1 MTVFSRPAALLR
13 SPQLAPWRREIRAT
27 ARLAGPLVLAQLGLI
42 AISTTDVIMVG
53 RLGEQALA
61 AISLGNGLYVL
72 FLLFGGG
79 IVAAVA
85 ALAAQAFGARQPR
98 LVRRTVRQGLWVAT
112 AVAMP
117 AIAILAASEAILL
130 TLGQQPDLS
139 LAASFYADAVMWGL
153 LPAFWL
159 LALRGFVTALGRPQP
174 VMWIMIGG
182 VATNA
187 LFDYVLIYGH
197 WGFPALGLVGAGI
210 ASSLI
215 NMSMFLALLAVAV
228 WGRPF
233 RRYDILGRLWRPDW
247 QRFAQILRLGLPI
260 GAASLMEV
268 GLFIGA
274 TLLVGLFGASQLAA
288 NQIALQ
294 AAAVTFMVPLGIAS
308 AATIRVGHAYG
319 RGDAGAVGRAGW
331 VAGGL
336 GLVFM
341 ASIALVFWLAPRQIV
356 AIYIDISA
364 PENAAV
370 IGYAVSFLFVAGL
383 FQIFD
388 GAQVIAIH
396 ALRGISDTRVP
407 MIIAAVGYWGI
418 GLGGAAILAATTDL
432 QGLGIWLGILLGLA
446 AVSTMLVARFHFRL
460 TTLRPSGLAIRV

>member
-1 MTVFSRPAALLR
+1 MTVFPRPAALLR
-13 SPQLAPWRREIRAT
+13 SSQLGPLRREIRAT
-27 ARLAGPLVLAQLGLI
+27 LRLAVPLVLAQLGLI

-85 ALAAQAFGARQPR
+85 ALAAQAYGARQPR

-112 AVAMP
+112 AIAVP
-117 AIAILAASEAILL
+117 AIAVLAASEPILL

-139 LAASFYADAVMWGL
+139 LQASFYVNATMWGL

-182 VATNA
+182 VACNA
-187 LFDYVLIYGH
+187 LLDYVLIFGH

-215 NMSMFLALLAVAV
+215 NTTMFAAMLVVAV

-260 GAASLMEV
+260 GAASMMEA

-274 TLLVGLFGASQLAA
+274 TFLIGLFGASQLAA
-288 NQIALQ
+288 SQIALQ
-294 AAAVTFMVPLGIAS
+294 SAAVTFMVPLGIAS
-308 AATIRVGHAYG
+308 AATIRVGQAYG
-319 RGDAGAVGRAGW
+319 RGDTAAIGRAGW

-341 ASIALVFWLAPRQIV
+341 ASIAMAFWLAPRQIV

-364 PENAAV
+364 PENAPV

-407 MIIAAVGYWGI
+407 MILAAIGYWGI
-418 GLGGAAILAATTDL
+418 GLGGAAILTTATDL
-432 QGLGIWLGILLGLA
+432 QGFGIWLGILSGLA
-446 AVSTMLVARFHFRL
+446 AVSVMLVTRFHLRL
-460 TTLRPSGLAIRV
+460 SALQSRGLTINA